1 MGRRRKGEPPRYRF
15 HKQSGQAVVSL
26 PRGDGTYHDV
36 LLGPFDTPE
45 SRLEYARVIAEW
57 EANGRQMLC
66 RKGGATGLSLNE
78 VILAYWQHAEGY
90 YRHPDGTPTSEA
102 DNIRLALRPLKRLYG
117 HTSAADFDSL
127 ALEALREEMVRAGH
141 CRNRVNKDVSRVRRL
156 FKWAAARKLVP
167 LSVHESLATV
177 EGLRA
182 GRSAARETAPV
193 RPVAEEV
200 VEATLPFMRPQVAA
214 MVKLQQLS
222 GMRPGEVVAMRGMD
236 LEMSGKV
243 WAYRPGSDAGPHG
256 KHKTAY
262 RGQSRVVL
270 LGPKAQV
277 LLKPWLRLNLQEYL
291 FQPRESAAQY
301 RAELR
306 RARKTP
312 LTPSQARRRPKKDP
326 KRSPGDRYRV
336 SSYDHAVMSA
346 CDAAFPP
353 PEPLARRP
361 GETMKGWLAR
371 IGPEGWAEVRKWR
384 KAHRWRPNM
393 LRHAKATQ
401 IRREVGLDA
410 ARAVLGHRSP
420 QVTEVYAEL
429 DAAQAAEV
437 MERLG

>member
-1 MGRRRKGEPPRYRF
+1 
-15 HKQSGQAVVSL
+15 
-26 PRGDGTYHDV
+26 
-36 LLGPFDTPE
+36 
-45 SRLEYARVIAEW
+45 
-57 EANGRQMLC
+57 
-66 RKGGATGLSLNE
+66 
-78 VILAYWQHAEGY
+78 
-90 YRHPDGTPTSEA
+90 
-102 DNIRLALRPLKRLYG
+102 
-117 HTSAADFDSL
+117 
-127 ALEALREEMVRAGH
+127 
-141 CRNRVNKDVSRVRRL
+141 
-156 FKWAAARKLVP
+156 
-167 LSVHESLATV
+167 
-177 EGLRA
+177 
-182 GRSAARETAPV
+182 
-193 RPVAEEV
+193 
-200 VEATLPFMRPQVAA
+200 
-214 MVKLQQLS
+214 
-222 GMRPGEVVAMRGMD
+222 MRGMD

-291 FQPRESAAQY
+291 FQPLESAAQY

-306 RARKTP
+306 RGRKTP

-384 KAHRWRPNM
+384 KAHRWHPNM

>member
-117 HTSAADFDSL
+117 HTPAADFDSL
-127 ALEALREEMVRAGH
+127 GLEAVRDEMIRGGR
-141 CRNRVNKDVSRVRRL
+141 CRSRVNRDISRVRRL
-156 FKWAAARKLVP
+156 FRWAAAKKLVP
-167 LSVHESLATV
+167 LSVHQGLATV

-182 GRSAARETAPV
+182 GRSEARETEPV
-193 RPVAEEV
+193 RPVAEQV
-200 VEATLPFMRPQVAA
+200 VEATLPHMRPQVAA
-214 MVKLQQLS
+214 MARLQLLT
-222 GMRPGEVVAMRGMD
+222 GMRPGEVVVMRGMD
-236 LEMSGKV
+236 LEMTGKV
-243 WAYRPGSDAGPHG
+243 WVYRPGNDAGPHG

-262 RGQSRVVL
+262 RGQARVILIGPRAQEVL
-270 LGPKAQV
+270 R
-277 LLKPWLRLNLQEYL
+277 PWLRLNLREYL
-291 FQPRESAAQY
+291 FQPREAMEHY
-301 RAELR
+301 RTGLR
-306 RARKTP
+306 RNRKTP
-312 LTPSQARRRPKKDP
+312 IAPSQARRQPKSRPK
-326 KRSPGDRYRV
+326 RAPGDRYRV
-336 SSYDHAVMSA
+336 SSYDHAVMGA

-353 PEPLARRP
+353 PAPLARIY
-361 GETMKGWLAR
+361 GETKKDWLAR
-371 IGPEGWAEVRKWR
+371 IGPEGVAEVKRWQ
-384 KAHRWRPNM
+384 KAHRWHPNR
-393 LRHAKATQ
+393 LRHTKATEL
-401 IRREVGLDA
+401 RRELGLDA

-420 QVTEVYAEL
+420 QVTEVYAEI
-429 DAAQAAEV
+429 DVAKAAQA